1 MKLITTHI
9 NADFDAFASMVAVKK
24 LHPDAWPVFPG
35 SYELKIKEYIQL
47 YPEFS
52 VHRLKEIK
60 PDDVKEL
67 IVVDTAMPG
76 RIGDLARFIG
86 WKTIK
91 VTVYDHHP
99 VVGGEIKADVMIKG
113 SNGNSTG
120 ATISILVKELKD
132 KNIPV
137 NPREATL
144 FAIALYEETGF
155 FSYQSTTQ
163 LEFDMMSYLLGC
175 GANLNII
182 KDFLK
187 EGFSPEQ
194 DILFER
200 LLASMESHEVKG
212 VPVKIAFAET
222 EEYVKDVALLVH
234 KLREMGNLDVV
245 FAAVKFSDRINLIAR
260 SSLEE
265 VNVGEIAREFGGGG
279 HESAASATLKGGEL
293 AGVKERLLAV
303 LDRKVKPFLRAVDI
317 MSSPVLSIKPGISCE
332 ESRKIMLRF
341 NHSSLPIILNDKL
354 IGIVGITDLDKC
366 IQHNF
371 NDAEVSGYMKTNV
384 LTVTPDTPV
393 ADIQRLMIDENV
405 GKVPVVRADGSV
417 AGIVTR
423 SDVLKNVNK
432 GLMKDKIQQIE
443 KALESAA
450 PEIAHTADLL
460 EKRLPPRIF
469 GIFKSAGELADKM
482 GMRAFLVGG
491 FVRDLLL
498 GIDNFDI
505 DVVIE
510 GDGLKYAAALAKKF
524 KMKIKVHKKF
534 GTAVLLLEDKL
545 KIDIATAR
553 VEYYDYPAS
562 APQVEFSHI
571 KYDLYRRDFTINTMA
586 VELNAKEFGTLVD
599 FFGGQ
604 RDLRNGLI
612 RVLHNMSFVEDPT
625 RIFRAIRFEQRYGMK
640 MEESTR
646 NFLANALE
654 LEMFERLAT
663 YKIKD
668 EIVQILNEDHPV
680 KALVRMQ
687 DLDVLRYIHPS
698 LKVTSKLK
706 ALFREIYHSFSVEV
720 LFVEEKVDRWFTNF
734 LVLLDELELKECQRI
749 CDRFKLDR
757 GIMRKV
763 VFVKEREEH
772 ILSALN
778 QVKMKNSSI
787 YKELFGTSIEGLLFY
802 IAKSK
807 SLRVRQRIHLYIST
821 LSKMKVYMKGEDLK
835 FLGIKPGPV
844 YKQIFSKLLDAK
856 LDGKAGDKSS
866 ELSFVKSLF

>member
-35 SYELKIKEYIQL
+35 SYELKVKEFIQL
-47 YPEFS
+47 YPEFA

-60 PDDVKEL
+60 PDEVKEL
-67 IVVDTAMPG
+67 IVVDTAMPA

-86 WKTIK
+86 WKNIK

-99 VVGGEIKADVMIKG
+99 VVGGEIKADVMVKG
-113 SNGNSTG
+113 VNGSPTG
-120 ATISILVKELKD
+120 ATISMLVKELKE

-137 NPREATL
+137 SSREATL

-155 FSYQSTTQ
+155 FSYLSTTQ
-163 LEFDMMSYLLGC
+163 LEFDMMSFLLGC

-194 DILFER
+194 DMLFER
-200 LLASMESHEVKG
+200 LLASMESHEIKG
-212 VPVKIAFAET
+212 IPVKIAFAET
-222 EEYVKDVALLVH
+222 AEYVKDVALLVH

-245 FAAVKFSDRINLIAR
+245 FVIVKFSDRINLIAR

-265 VNVGEIAREFGGGG
+265 VDVGEIAREFGGGG
-279 HESAASATLKGGEL
+279 HESAASATLKDGEL
-293 AGVKERLLAV
+293 DRVKERLLAV
-303 LDRKVKPFLRAVDI
+303 LDKKVKPFLRAVDI

-341 NHSSLPIILNDKL
+341 NHSSLPIILNNRL

-384 LTVTPDTPV
+384 LTVSPDTPV

-405 GKVPVVRADGSV
+405 GKVPVVRVDGSV

-432 GLMKDKIQQIE
+432 GLMKVKIQQIE

-450 PEIAHTADLL
+450 PETAHTAELL

-469 GIFKSAGELADKM
+469 GIFKAAGELADKM

-491 FVRDLLL
+491 VVRDLLL

-654 LEMFERLAT
+654 LEMIERLAT

-698 LKVTSKLK
+698 LKVTAKLK
-706 ALFREIYHSFSVEV
+706 ALFKEIYHSFSVEV

-763 VFVKEREEH
+763 VHVKEREEH

-778 QVKMKNSSI
+778 QVKMKNSAV

-807 SLRVRQRIHLYIST
+807 SLRVRQRIHIYIST
-821 LSKMKVYMKGEDLK
+821 LSRARISLKGEDLK
-835 FLGIKPGPV
+835 ALGIKPGPV

-856 LDGKAGDKSS
+856 LDGKAGDKNS
-866 ELSFVKSLF
+866 ELAFVKSLY